1 MPHLLMLFAFLA
13 IGTLVTCVAMVAS

>member
-13 IGTLVTCVAMVAS
+13 IGMLVTCVAMVAS